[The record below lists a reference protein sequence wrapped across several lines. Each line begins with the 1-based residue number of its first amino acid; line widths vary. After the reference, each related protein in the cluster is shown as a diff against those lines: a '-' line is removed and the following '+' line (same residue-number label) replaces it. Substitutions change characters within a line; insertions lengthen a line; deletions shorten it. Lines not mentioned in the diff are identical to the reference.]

1 MRDREKIQWRPWG
14 AEAFDDARRMSK
26 PIFLSISATWCH
38 WCHVMD
44 QDSLDHPEVIRRLN
58 RDFVPI
64 RVDSDQRPDINSRYN
79 MGGWPTVAILD
90 ADGQLIV
97 GETYLQTG
105 QLLDMLSVVQ
115 KNPSAKRFEDPPK
128 REPTEPVKTS
138 SPDESIVQSV
148 VEHLLRLFDP
158 EFGGFGG
165 PPKFP
170 QTWALELAFQL
181 HHRTGNPKWLKMAV
195 LTLDNMRE
203 SGLYDR
209 IDGGFF
215 RYSIRGDWDNPHYEK
230 LLEVNAR
237 MLSLYLDAY
246 RLTGQLLYRSTAQGV
261 IDYLYTTLAA
271 EGVCWF
277 YGSQS
282 ADEDYYTQ
290 SEEERLGA
298 EPPALDRTFYID
310 YNAMTASALLTA
322 HSVLGDLK
330 YLDAAMKLIGYL
342 WQHGRR
348 PAQGMFHCQDHNGDP
363 LLAGYLSDQARM
375 ITALIDAFEAT
386 GIKRYLDQALEL
398 LEIMDRDLWDG
409 GEGGY
414 WDLPAGPGREGI
426 LKIRIK
432 PFADNAVAAMTLTR
446 LFHLT
451 GQDCYR
457 TRAGSVLSHLSTV
470 YKPYQQHAAPFALAL
485 ERFLFP
491 PHYTVIVGKK
501 GEARWNDLIRAA
513 HRLKSPWKVVLPL
526 DTEED
531 TARVKSLGYTTSAE
545 PLAYVCI
552 GTKCFKPVSRP
563 EDLMDLKPQG

>member
-1 MRDREKIQWRPWG
+1 MREMEKIQWRPWG
-14 AEAFDDARRMSK
+14 AEAFEDARRMSK

-64 RVDSDQRPDINSRYN
+64 RVDSDKRPDINSRYN

-90 ADGQLIV
+90 TDGQLIV

-105 QLLDMLSVVQ
+105 QLLEMLSVVE
-115 KNPSAKRFEDPPK
+115 KNPSAKRIEELSK
-128 REPTEPVKTS
+128 HEATESVIKS
-138 SPDESIVQSV
+138 SLDETMIQSV
-148 VEHLLRLFDP
+148 AEHLLRLFDP

-170 QTWALELAFQL
+170 QTWALELAFLL
-181 HHRTGNPKWLKMAV
+181 HYRTGEPKWLKMAL

-209 IDGGFF
+209 VDGGFF

-271 EGVCWF
+271 DRECWF

-282 ADEDYYTQ
+282 ADEEYYLL

-310 YNAMTASALLTA
+310 CNAMTASAFLTA
-322 HSVLGDLK
+322 HSVLGDSK
-330 YLDAAMKLIGYL
+330 YLEAAIKLIDHL

-348 PAQGMFHCQDHNGDP
+348 PEEGMFHCKGHNVKP
-363 LLAGYLSDQARM
+363 LLLGYLSDQVRM
-375 ITALIDAFEAT
+375 ITALIDAFETT

-398 LEIMDRDLWDG
+398 LEIIDRDLWDG
-409 GEGGY
+409 EESGY
-414 WDLPAGPGREGI
+414 WDLPADPNREGI

-432 PFADNAVAAMTLTR
+432 PFAENAVAAMALTR
-446 LFHLT
+446 LFYLC
-451 GQDCYR
+451 GQEFYR
-457 TRAGSVLSHLSTV
+457 TRAGSVLSYLSTV
-470 YKPYQQHAAPFALAL
+470 YKPYQQHAAPFALGL
-485 ERFLFP
+485 ERFLSP
-491 PHYTVIVGKK
+491 PHHVTIVGQK
-501 GEARWNDLIRAA
+501 GEARWNDLVRAA
-513 HRLKSPWKVVLPL
+513 HRLKAPWKIVLPL
-526 DTEED
+526 DREED
-531 TARVKSLGYTTSAE
+531 QARLKSLGYPPSAE
-545 PLAYVCI
+545 PMAYLCV
-552 GTKCFKPVSRP
+552 GTTCKAPVSRP
-563 EDLMDLKPQG
+563 EDLVDSL